1 MPERNGPYRGFPPAR
16 PPRQIDDH
24 DSISVGGA
32 SYYAGKSGRAKV
44 KLPEVTELSRRKGR
58 ISVDMRFPPSQ
69 L

>member
-32 SYYAGKSGRAKV
+32 RYYAGKAEEQK
-44 KLPEVTELSRRKGR
+44 
-58 ISVDMRFPPSQ
+58 
-69 L
+69 